1 MLLRAALHRP
11 AALLRNSGGAPI
23 ARISAR
29 DPRAMTGWYAGFEL
43 AVLLLLVA
51 NASIFAT
58 RGTAAEGLDSI
69 AWLTLLV
76 LFELET
82 AHARVLSSRR
92 ALNVVHAIRMIAAA
106 AVVTAAVAYLIERDW
121 LDAANA
127 WLWLGVVILLELKV
141 RFVQRLARHR
151 IVLESTA
158 VACYLGLAAFAI
170 LWAWRGE
177 WFDAY
182 DAALWLVA
190 FATIEMNVFKPLRR
204 A

>member
-1 MLLRAALHRP
+1 
-11 AALLRNSGGAPI
+11 
-23 ARISAR
+23 
-29 DPRAMTGWYAGFEL
+29 MTGWYAGFEIG
-43 AVLLLLVA
+43 VFLLLVA
-51 NASIFAT
+51 NASIFAV
-58 RGTAAEGLDSI
+58 RGTTVEGLDSV

-82 AHARVLSSRR
+82 AHVRILSSRR
-92 ALNVVHAIRMIAAA
+92 ALNVVHAIRMIAGAAVVAA
-106 AVVTAAVAYLIERDW
+106 AVGYVIDDDW

-127 WLWLGVVILLELKV
+127 WLWLGVVVLLELKI
-141 RFVQRLARHR
+141 RFVSRLARHR
-151 IVLESTA
+151 IVLGSTA

-190 FATIEMNVFKPLRR
+190 FATIEMNVFRPLRR